1 MTAWLNRLIATTTS
15 RRWLYC
21 TMIAASLSVVIT
33 PGCSRAPQRYSTLN
47 HKLIQLTHGDL
58 YDSGIAFIT
67 PSSVTGQEEE
77 KQAVAFT
84 FADAL
89 SKALPDL
96 KVTHLAKT
104 LSAINAAGLADD
116 YRRMYDNYKNTGIFD
131 RDTLRRVGDATG
143 TRYLGQLKLAGFY
156 QGSLG
161 RLSVFGLRMVETK
174 FANLRLFF
182 QIWDAD
188 TGGIVWEGVQ
198 ELNWS
203 EETVSEKTVTLQ
215 NVLAYTAT
223 QMAADLP

>member
-1 MTAWLNRLIATTTS
+1 MNAYAIISPAADRRCRAFAACVLIPALLIA
-15 RRWLYC
+15 
-21 TMIAASLSVVIT
+21 A
-33 PGCSRAPQRYSTLN
+33 GCSRAPQRYSTFN
-47 HKLIQLTHGDL
+47 HKLFQLTHEGL

-89 SKALPDL
+89 SKALPEL
-96 KVTHLAKT
+96 KVIHLSKT
-104 LSAINAAGLADD
+104 LSDINAAGLSDD
-116 YRRMYDNYKNTGIFD
+116 YRRMYDNYRNTGIFD
-131 RDTLRRVGDATG
+131 RDILRQVGTATQ
-143 TRYLGQLKLAGFY
+143 TRYLGQLKLAAFQ

-161 RLSVFGLRMVETK
+161 RLSIFGLRMVETK

-182 QIWDAD
+182 QIWDSD
-188 TGGIVWEGVQ
+188 TGGIVWEGVE

-203 EETVSEKTVTLQ
+203 EETVSETTVTLQ

-223 QMAADLP
+223 QMAAKLP